1 MVLRYSASRGSI
13 AEPRRGLKLISPIWG
28 MPCRGAESYQYLQL
42 TRDRLIQHGDRS
54 LPALRIFRMRIETIV
69 IALPFLAAT
78 MTAGTLSAQQGPSVD
93 ETVEW
98 LNTHK
103 SSITCPNQ
111 TTINRQV
118 FVQHWWSRI
127 TRTGECSEQDR
138 PPDRTTWSDI
148 TSITIGTGTNEE
160 DGRIT
165 GHYPIIRMH
174 YKGGGSTISFD
185 EGASHDE
192 VSRFAKALSHL
203 AELNGAKLVKDDL
216 F

>member
-1 MVLRYSASRGSI
+1 
-13 AEPRRGLKLISPIWG
+13 
-28 MPCRGAESYQYLQL
+28 
-42 TRDRLIQHGDRS
+42 
-54 LPALRIFRMRIETIV
+54 MRIATTV
-69 IALPFLAAT
+69 LALAFLAT
-78 MTAGTLSAQQGPSVD
+78 RMVAGRFAAQQGPSED

-103 SSITCPNQ
+103 ASITCPSQ

-118 FVQHWWSRI
+118 FVQRWWSRN
-127 TRTGECSEQDR
+127 TRTGECSKQDR
-138 PPDRTTWSDI
+138 LPDRTTWSDI

-165 GHYPIIRMH
+165 GHYPVVRMH
-174 YKGGGSTISFD
+174 YKGGGCAISFD

-192 VSRFAKALSHL
+192 VSRFAKALNHL